1 MAGGIGSIGSIDGH
15 QNLLGFCGAFK
26 DQLMV
31 GQHYVSVGTVAE
43 RVAFLTDPDQL
54 LDQLC
59 KCIRLW
65 LFKAGT

>member
-31 GQHYVSVGTVAE
+31 GQHYIPVGAVSE
-43 RVAFLTDPDQL
+43 CIAFLADQDQL

-59 KCIRLW
+59 ECIRLW